1 MAMFPAL
8 MNDMMF
14 SDLFGDPFFASWRGD
29 RNARPAGSD
38 MAPMS
43 GMNGMMTT
51 NMMNTDVRDM
61 GDSYKVDIDM
71 PGFAKDQINVEL
83 KDGYLTV
90 SAHNSSNS
98 SDSNCDSCNC
108 ASDANANTTADHA
121 SANAS
126 DTQTSASGSQNADE
140 GKWLRRERYYGS
152 CSRSF
157 YVGEDMKESDIHAKF
172 ENGTLTLTLP
182 KQEAQPAVEQ
192 KHTIAI
198 EG

>member
-14 SDLFGDPFFASWRGD
+14 SDLFDDPFFASWRGD
-29 RNARPAGSD
+29 RNARPSGSD
-38 MAPMS
+38 MTPMG

-71 PGFAKDQINVEL
+71 PGFTKDQINVEL

-90 SAHNSSNS
+90 SAHNGCDSGNCAN
-98 SDSNCDSCNC
+98 DSNANGGDAKSEHADSETC
-108 ASDANANTTADHA
+108 
-121 SANAS
+121 
-126 DTQTSASGSQNADE
+126 QSQNADE

-182 KQEAQPAVEQ
+182 KQDAQPAVEQ